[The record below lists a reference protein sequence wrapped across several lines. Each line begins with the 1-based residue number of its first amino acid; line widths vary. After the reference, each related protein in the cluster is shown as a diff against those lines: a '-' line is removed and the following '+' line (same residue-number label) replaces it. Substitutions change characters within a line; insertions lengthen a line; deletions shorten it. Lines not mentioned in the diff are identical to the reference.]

1 MTDWQT
7 SGVRLQLRSVSE
19 RTPGKK
25 NVWKN
30 MYKKKYMDVWVMQKK
45 EGEKGG
51 FKPREW
57 EDKKTNLYPI
67 RGMWGPHGG
76 SVSCEKLKE
85 TDSNCPISTSN
96 KPRAPCSWRG
106 CLISNTQPQKKVP
119 PPPHTSPSSSSP
131 CLFISTTSPSLQPPR
146 FLYFFSLG
154 FFCALVLSISSIT
167 LLSNSPKHCTG
178 YTSHHLSPV

>member
-25 NVWKN
+25 MFEKN
-30 MYKKKYMDVWVMQKK
+30 MYEKIHGCLSNAEKRRW
-45 EGEKGG
+45 KGG

-146 FLYFFSLG
+146 FLFF
-154 FFCALVLSISSIT
+154 F
-167 LLSNSPKHCTG
+167 
-178 YTSHHLSPV
+178 